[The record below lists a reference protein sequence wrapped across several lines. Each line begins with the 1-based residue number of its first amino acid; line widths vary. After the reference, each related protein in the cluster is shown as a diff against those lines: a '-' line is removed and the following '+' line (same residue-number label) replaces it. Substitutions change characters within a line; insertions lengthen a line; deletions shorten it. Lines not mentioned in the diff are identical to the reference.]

1 MSIKKI
7 NIMKTRKII
16 NQLIYVQLIVVAVTA
31 GCSKDFLERSPEDR
45 VTADNYYQSYEE
57 LRTST
62 APLYNVVWFDY
73 NERAG
78 YTIGDIRSN
87 NLLSQYFSPGYYL
100 FTVTSLDFNLLEAW
114 SSLYKVI
121 AQSNSVMY
129 NIEYKSAK
137 VTEEE
142 KNAAIAECR
151 FMRGTAYFH
160 LIRAWGPVVIIEDN
174 IELVENPI
182 IPLNPVEDVHKL
194 IIRDLKYATRNLP
207 ETDEPGR
214 LTKWSAEGMLAKVY
228 LAFSGYGSTDGTRD
242 QALLDSAKYY
252 AADVCNN
259 SGLQL
264 MENYEDL
271 FKYKYNV
278 NRAGASNKESLF
290 SLLWV
295 PMGPWGSQNA
305 TLSDFAFS
313 SDVVGGLNAWG
324 SHRASYD
331 ILTTYKARD
340 KIRLN
345 ATFMTDGVH
354 YPEINQSEGG
364 YTYDDTSSAPIKKY
378 VPGGPDDNEGMVAT
392 MNSPLNTYI
401 LRLADVYLVY
411 AEASL
416 GNSASL
422 TSGEGWHYFHLVRNR
437 AGMDTIQSIT
447 FEDIMYERRIE
458 LAMEYQYWYDLVS
471 WYYFKPDYI
480 LDYINNQERGTT
492 YTCPK
497 NPDGS
502 LNVHITERL
511 PQPVVATA
519 EDMYFPYPE
528 SEIVQNPYFNED
540 PVPYNFGD
548 EE

>member
-1 MSIKKI
+1 MGSKKS
-7 NIMKTRKII
+7 NIMKTRSRK
-16 NQLIYVQLIVVAVTA
+16 NQLIYTLPVLIIVVLS
-31 GCSKDFLERSPEDR
+31 GCGKEFLDRPPEAQ
-45 VTADNYYQSYEE
+45 VTADNYYQSDED
-57 LRTST
+57 LRNST
-62 APLYNVVWFDY
+62 APLYNIVWFDY

-78 YTIGDIRSN
+78 YSIGDIRSN

-100 FTVTSLDFNLLEAW
+100 FTVTSLDFNLLDAW
-114 SSLYKVI
+114 SSLYKVV

-129 NIEYKSAK
+129 NIENKSSG

-142 KNAAIAECR
+142 KNGAVAECR
-151 FMRGTAYFH
+151 FMRGAAYFH
-160 LIRAWGPVVIIEDN
+160 LVRAWGPVMIIEDN
-174 IELVENPI
+174 IKLVENPI
-182 IPLNPVEDVHKL
+182 IPLNRIEDVYKL
-194 IIRDLKYATRNLP
+194 VIMDLKYAAANLP
-207 ETDEPGR
+207 ETDDPGR
-214 LTKWSAEGMLAKVY
+214 LTRWSAEGMLAKVY
-228 LAFSGYGSTDGTRD
+228 LAYSGYGSTDGTRD
-242 QALLDSAKYY
+242 QSLLDSAKYY

-264 MENYEDL
+264 MANYADL

-278 NRAGASNKESLF
+278 NRAGANNQESLF

-295 PMGPWGSQNA
+295 PLGPWGSQNA
-305 TLSDFAFS
+305 TLSDFAF
-313 SDVVGGLNAWG
+313 DAEVVGGLSAWG

-340 KIRLN
+340 TIRLN

-354 YPEINQSEGG
+354 YPEINQAEGG
-364 YTYDDTSSAPIKKY
+364 YTYNDTNSAPIKKY

-392 MNSPLNTYI
+392 MNSPLNTYM

-411 AEASL
+411 AEACL

-422 TSGEGWHYFHLVRNR
+422 SSGEGWHYFHLVRNR
-437 AGMDTIQSIT
+437 AGMDTIQNIT
-447 FEDIMYERRIE
+447 FENIMYERRIE
-458 LAMEYQYWYDLVS
+458 LAMEYQYWYDMVT
-471 WYYFKPDYI
+471 WYYFKPDYM
-480 LDYINNQERGTT
+480 LNYINNQERGTT

-502 LNVHITERL
+502 LDVHITDRL

-528 SEIVQNPYFNED
+528 SEIVQNPYFNKE
-540 PVPYNFGD
+540 PVPYDFGD
-548 EE
+548 

>member
-1 MSIKKI
+1 MSTKKI
-7 NIMKTRKII
+7 NIMKTRSKT
-16 NQLIYVQLIVVAVTA
+16 NQLIYMLPVIILTVLA
-31 GCSKDFLERSPEDR
+31 GCGKEFLERPPEDR
-45 VTADNYYQSYEE
+45 VTADNYYQSYDE

-62 APLYNVVWFDY
+62 SPLYNIVWFDY

-78 YTIGDIRSN
+78 YSIGDIRSN

-100 FTVTSLDFNLLEAW
+100 FTVTSLDFNLLDAW

-121 AQSNSVMY
+121 AQSNSIMY
-129 NIEYKSAK
+129 NIANKSSG

-142 KNAAIAECR
+142 KNGAIAECR
-151 FMRGTAYFH
+151 FMRGAAYFH
-160 LIRAWGPVVIIEDN
+160 LVRAWGPVMIIEDN
-174 IELVENPI
+174 IKLVENPI
-182 IPLNPVEDVHKL
+182 IPLNRIEDVYKL
-194 IIRDLKYATRNLP
+194 IIMDMKFAARNLP

-228 LAFSGYGSTDGTRD
+228 LAYSGYGSTDGTRD
-242 QALLDSAKYY
+242 QALLDSARYY

-259 SGLQL
+259 SGLNL
-264 MENYEDL
+264 MANYEDL

-278 NRAGASNKESLF
+278 NRSGANNEESLF

-295 PMGPWGSQNA
+295 PLGPWGSQNA

-313 SDVVGGLNAWG
+313 ADVVGGLNAWG

-331 ILTTYKARD
+331 ILKTYKARD
-340 KIRLN
+340 IIRLN

-354 YPEINQSEGG
+354 YPEINQAEGG
-364 YTYDDTSSAPIKKY
+364 YTYNDTSSAPIKKY

-411 AEASL
+411 AEACL

-422 TSGEGWHYFHLVRNR
+422 SSGEGWHYFHLVRNR
-437 AGMDTIQSIT
+437 AGMDTIQNIT

-458 LAMEYQYWYDLVS
+458 LAMEYQYWYDMVT
-471 WYYFKPDYI
+471 WYYFKPDYM
-480 LDYINNQERGTT
+480 LNYINNQERGTT

-502 LNVHITERL
+502 LNVHLTERL
-511 PQPVVATA
+511 PQPVVATT

-528 SEIVQNPYFNED
+528 SEIVQNPYFNKEPMSYD
-540 PVPYNFGD
+540 FGD
-548 EE
+548 

>member
-1 MSIKKI
+1 MKNRNIK
-7 NIMKTRKII
+7 
-16 NQLIYVQLIVVAVTA
+16 NQFIYVLPILVITGLA
-31 GCSKDFLERSPEDR
+31 GCGKEFLERPPEDR
-45 VTADNYYQSYEE
+45 VTADNYYQSYED
-57 LRTST
+57 LRNST
-62 APLYNVVWFDY
+62 APLYNIVWFDY

-78 YTIGDIRSN
+78 YSIGDIRSN
-87 NLLSQYFSPGYYL
+87 NLLSQWFSPGYYL
-100 FTVTSLDFNLLEAW
+100 FTVTSLDYNLLDAW

-121 AQSNSVMY
+121 AQSNSVMC
-129 NIEYKSAK
+129 NIATKATG

-151 FMRGTAYFH
+151 FMRGTSYFH
-160 LIRAWGPVVIIEDN
+160 LVRAWGPVMIIEDN
-174 IELVENPI
+174 VKLVENPI
-182 IPLNPVEDVHKL
+182 IPLNPIEDVYKL
-194 IIRDLKYATRNLP
+194 IIKDLKYASRNLP
-207 ETDEPGR
+207 ETDEAGR
-214 LTKWSAEGMLAKVY
+214 LTRWSAEGMLAKVY
-228 LAFSGYGSTDGTRD
+228 LAFSGYGNTDGTRD

-278 NRAGASNKESLF
+278 NRAGANNQESLF

-295 PMGPWGSQNA
+295 PLGPWGASNV

-313 SDVVGGLNAWG
+313 SDVVGGVSAWG

-340 KIRLN
+340 IIRLN

-364 YTYDDTSSAPIKKY
+364 YTYNDTSSAPIKKY

-411 AEASL
+411 AEACL
-416 GNSASL
+416 GNSPTL
-422 TSGEGWHYFHLVRNR
+422 TSGEGWHYFHMVRNR

-458 LAMEYQYWYDLVS
+458 LAMEYQYWYDMVT

-480 LDYINNQERGTT
+480 LNYINNQERGTT

-502 LNVHITERL
+502 LNVHITDRL

-528 SEIVQNPYFNED
+528 SEIIQNPYFNKA

-548 EE
+548 

>member
-1 MSIKKI
+1 MSTKKI
-7 NIMKTRKII
+7 NIMKTRNKI
-16 NQLIYVQLIVVAVTA
+16 NQLIYVLPVFILTVFA
-31 GCSKDFLERSPEDR
+31 GCGKEFLERPPEDR
-45 VTADNYYQSYEE
+45 VTADNYYQSYDE

-62 APLYNVVWFDY
+62 APLYNIVWFDY

-78 YTIGDIRSN
+78 YSIGDIRSN

-100 FTVTSLDFNLLEAW
+100 FTVTSLDFNLLDAW
-114 SSLYKVI
+114 SSLYKVV

-129 NIEYKSAK
+129 NIENKSSNI
-137 VTEEE
+137 TEEE
-142 KNAAIAECR
+142 KNGAVAECR
-151 FMRGTAYFH
+151 FMRGAAYFH
-160 LIRAWGPVVIIEDN
+160 LVRAWGPVMIIEDN
-174 IELVENPI
+174 IKLVENPI
-182 IPLNPVEDVHKL
+182 IPLNRIEDIYKL
-194 IIRDLKYATRNLP
+194 IIMDLKYAAHNLP

-228 LAFSGYGSTDGTRD
+228 LAYSGYGSTDGTRN

-259 SGLQL
+259 SGLHL
-264 MENYEDL
+264 MANYADL

-278 NRAGASNKESLF
+278 NRAGANNEESLF

-295 PMGPWGSQNA
+295 PLGPWGSQNA
-305 TLSDFAFS
+305 TLSDFAF
-313 SDVVGGLNAWG
+313 DPEVVGGLNAWG

-331 ILTTYKARD
+331 ILTTYITKD
-340 KIRLN
+340 TIRLN

-364 YTYDDTSSAPIKKY
+364 YTYNDTSSAPIKKY

-401 LRLADVYLVY
+401 LRLADVYLAY
-411 AEASL
+411 AEACL

-422 TSGEGWHYFHLVRNR
+422 SSGEGWHYFHLVRNR
-437 AGMDTIQSIT
+437 AGMDTIQDIT

-458 LAMEYQYWYDLVS
+458 LAMEYQYWYDMVT
-471 WYYFKPDYI
+471 WYYFKPDYM
-480 LDYINNQERGTT
+480 LNYINNQERGTT

-497 NPDGS
+497 NTDGS
-502 LNVHITERL
+502 LNVHLTDRL

-528 SEIVQNPYFNED
+528 SEIVQNPYFNKE
-540 PVPYNFGD
+540 PVPYDFGD
-548 EE
+548 